1 MNASQLLIAGVFA
14 SMAAVGAQAGE
25 ASPTSAH
32 VFHSTVPAA
41 QVRAGAVAAA
51 HNPQSG
57 EAGISYARA
66 TPVLHSDLTRAAV
79 RAEALIAQ
87 RSGTIAHGEAM

>member
-25 ASPTSAH
+25 GSPTSLH
-32 VFHSTVPAA
+32 VFRSTASVA

-66 TPVLHSDLTRAAV
+66 TPVLHSDLTRATV
-79 RAEALIAQ
+79 RADAIIAQ
-87 RSGTIAHGEAM
+87 RSGTVPHGEAM